1 MKHVLE
7 SWILNSTFCS
17 YFSRVFSRILVTVW
31 LSQHFWCLYL
41 YTDFCEGFSV
51 RDLANEYIY
60 TIATYQ
66 YVKIFC
72 IQSFSDPHFHAF
84 GLNTEI
90 YRISVFSPNAEK
102 YRPEKLRIRTLFTL
116 CIRFVS
122 YLDLL
127 SGFTAVAL
135 IVWCLIQEI
144 WKISNKPLDRI
155 SCSCEHRSEGVLD

>member
-17 YFSRVFSRILVTVW
+17 YFSRVFSRILVAVW

-60 TIATYQ
+60 TIATYH
-66 YVKIFC
+66 YAKIFC
-72 IQSFSDPHFHAF
+72 IQSFSDPHFHTF

-90 YRISVFSPNAEK
+90 YRVN
-102 YRPEKLRIRTLFTL
+102 L
-116 CIRFVS
+116 CIQPKCRKIQTRKTTNTDTFHVVYQIRFLPRFIEWIYCS
-122 YLDLL
+122 RAYSLMPYPRNLEDFEQTSWSHFLL
-127 SGFTAVAL
+127 LWT
-135 IVWCLIQEI
+135 
-144 WKISNKPLDRI
+144 
-155 SCSCEHRSEGVLD
+155 